1 MKEVKT
7 NFWTK
12 AKRFIKKN
20 AYVLSVA
27 GCAILL
33 VVALVV
39 TATVRGKNAD
49 FDINDANNYYE
60 EESTMVSASST
71 IDIVVPVKGEYTV
84 GYSFVEDNHIYYP
97 SVNEYTTHLAV
108 DFITNESIPVIACMD
123 GTIEKVDYSS
133 LDGSYVVINHGN
145 NYKSVYKSLAQ
156 ENLPKVGD
164 KVKSGD
170 VIGKTS
176 ASMGYEANLGIH
188 LHFELL
194 ENDKNINPMQFLED
208 K

>member
-60 EESTMVSASST
+60 EES
-71 IDIVVPVKGEYTV
+71 IDSINNPI
-84 GYSFVEDNHIYYP
+84 SFSHD
-97 SVNEYTTHLAV
+97 L
-108 DFITNESIPVIACMD
+108 FII
-123 GTIEKVDYSS
+123 
-133 LDGSYVVINHGN
+133 
-145 NYKSVYKSLAQ
+145 
-156 ENLPKVGD
+156 
-164 KVKSGD
+164 
-170 VIGKTS
+170 
-176 ASMGYEANLGIH
+176 
-188 LHFELL
+188 LL
-194 ENDKNINPMQFLED
+194 
-208 K
+208 